1 MIFYCLTRWLTE
13 INKLQ
18 GLKVKVT
25 CPHCQEKMS
34 PKDIKSINKS
44 SIYVEKQCPSCD
56 GWFSLNK
63 RLTKIKTLVMTLLLI
78 TSLLNIFGIKSEY
91 SIVFSSIGLVG
102 VLVALLITFIG
113 ENEKVDKPRY

>member
-1 MIFYCLTRWLTE
+1 M
-13 INKLQ
+13 
-18 GLKVKVT
+18 KVT
-25 CPHCQEKMS
+25 CPHCQEKIS
-34 PKDIKSINKS
+34 LKDIKSINKN

-63 RLTKIKTLVMTLLLI
+63 RLTKIKTLGMTLLLI
-78 TSLLNIFGIKSEY
+78 TSLLNIFGIKSEF

-113 ENEKVDKPRY
+113 KNEKVDKPRH